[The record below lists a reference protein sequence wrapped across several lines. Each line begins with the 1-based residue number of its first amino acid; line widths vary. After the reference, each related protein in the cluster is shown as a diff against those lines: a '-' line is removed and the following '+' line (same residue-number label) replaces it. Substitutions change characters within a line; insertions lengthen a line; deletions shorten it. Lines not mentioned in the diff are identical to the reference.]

1 MRYDVFLSGPVQ
13 SADSATV
20 CHDLACRRR
29 RRSAGVL
36 EKNRR
41 GLMSSLARLRLNPAG
56 GASRGMACMCY
67 KDTGSKAG
75 SMACMSWTLTRRR
88 LRTDCAA
95 AAARM
100 PQMRR
105 SLLHRV
111 RRTEGRATSWRTCLL
126 KQRSKLIRCFG
137 NKTVLFSV
145 PPPWV
150 SPATALLQKSE
161 REKTNTKTEY
171 HPNQQQ
177 HIHTHTITPQI
188 APTRL
193 ETRLCNIL

>member
-56 GASRGMACMCY
+56 GASRG
-67 KDTGSKAG
+67 
-75 SMACMSWTLTRRR
+75 MACMSWTLTRRR